1 MKKKN
6 SILIVDDTSSN
17 IDVLANI
24 LTVYKILVAKNG
36 STAIRVAKE
45 QKPDLI
51 LLDVM
56 MPEIDGYE
64 VCKLMKSDSEIS
76 DIPIIFIT
84 AKNQIQDEVKG
95 LELGAVDFIHKP
107 ISPSVVLARINT
119 QLTLIEYQKDLVNR
133 NVELKNTLNELK
145 ETQSRLVQKEKLA
158 SLGELIAGIT
168 HEINTP
174 LAAINSSLESQAK
187 SIGYVLN
194 KHRNVTMSL
203 TEKQADAFKKLT
215 TSIYKPNLHLSTK
228 EERLKRR
235 VFEEEL
241 LSNNADVYLNH
252 TNQLVS
258 AGIYSYE
265 EELEVLKNCTNI
277 NELIELFV
285 ELSSI
290 FKAQNILS
298 LASRKVSRIVGALRK
313 YSRSRKD
320 DTKSL
325 AKISDG
331 INNVLTIFEYKI
343 KNSITIEK
351 QFSDCKEIEIY
362 EDELNQV
369 WTNLINNSIQAID
382 GEGKIIIKI
391 DDFDSFVKVSFKDNG
406 KGISKENIKKIFEP
420 FFTTKNKE
428 EGTGIGLDIVKRII
442 EKHDGN
448 IRVESEVN
456 QGTEFI
462 ITLPR

>member
-17 IDVLANI
+17 IDVLANF
-24 LTVYKILVAKNG
+24 LTDYKILVAKNG

-107 ISPSVVLARINT
+107 ISPSIVLARINT

-235 VFEEEL
+235 VLEEEL

-313 YSRSRKD
+313 YSRSRKV

-325 AKISDG
+325 AKISDS

-382 GEGKIIIKI
+382 GEGKIIINI

-456 QGTEFI
+456 QGTEFL